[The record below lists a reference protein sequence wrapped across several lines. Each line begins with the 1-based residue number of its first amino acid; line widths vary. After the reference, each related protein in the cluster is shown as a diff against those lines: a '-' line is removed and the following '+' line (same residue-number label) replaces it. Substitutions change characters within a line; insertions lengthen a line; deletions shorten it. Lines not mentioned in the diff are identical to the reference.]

1 MKDIGSTLYDNRYTV
16 SVMVAAF
23 VLVALGVLAWSI
35 MPESN
40 QMRRS
45 WH

>member
-23 VLVALGVLAWSI
+23 VLVALGVLAVT